1 MTNSI
6 KGNYN
11 ENNSFWELKIL
22 QYEAFFK
29 LHIKLKNKKQKKH
42 GMIEEANSN

>member
-11 ENNSFWELKIL
+11 ENNSFWELK
-22 QYEAFFK
+22 YYSMRPFFK

-42 GMIEEANSN
+42 GTIEEANSN